1 MLTRAEATQQG
12 IKFAEQW
19 DAEKHSVC
27 QDSIKNFAQD
37 LNSLNSL
44 PAPQKNALKW
54 AELRGATDGLIARKV
69 LPDLDVADDKSNLR
83 NCRVV
88 GLTADGDKNSS
99 NDDLVIAIGRRR
111 DNVSKAENVVVLGQD
126 GKFYQA
132 RQVKSGY
139 VRSDV
144 VIAENAAELERKYNR
159 EGFVP
164 KSEDMQRAI
173 ETSEKQ
179 KTKET
184 QKSPEPQISDD
195 KEDGTKSQIEQPEI
209 KHAEPKLIAQERG
222 NPADLEVFRK
232 DLREFQRYSP
242 ASDENAQREL
252 DRLARAYSE
261 LSKEQ
266 QKTAFRDVIAS
277 NEYVYN
283 DVWLRGFFATRP
295 QIAVQRGQDGSIR
308 FAAGWTDGTSLL
320 HRAQNHRVF
329 SEKYKI

>member
-1 MLTRAEATQQG
+1 MHTRAEATQQG
-12 IKFAEQW
+12 MKFAEQW
-19 DAEKHSVC
+19 DTEKHTVS

-37 LNSLNSL
+37 LDSLNSL

-69 LPDLDVADDKSNLR
+69 LPNLDVADDKTNLR

-88 GLTADGDKNSS
+88 GLTADGDKNSG

-111 DNVSKAENVVVLGQD
+111 DNASKAENVVVLGQD

-144 VIAENAAELERKYNR
+144 VIAESAAELERKYNR

-164 KSEDMQRAI
+164 KSDD
-173 ETSEKQ
+173 TKSEKHTQ
-179 KTKET
+179 DTKDT
-184 QKSPEPQISDD
+184 QN
-195 KEDGTKSQIEQPEI
+195 
-209 KHAEPKLIAQERG
+209 EPKASPSEDRESKTQHNHEKPGAKPEEPRLVAQDRG
-222 NPADLEVFRK
+222 NPADLEVFRR
-232 DLREFQRYSP
+232 DLHEFQRYSP

-252 DRLARAYSE
+252 NRLARTYSE

-266 QKTAFRDVIAS
+266 QGTAIRDVISS

-283 DVWLRGFFATRP
+283 DVWLRGFFASRP
-295 QIAVQRGQDGSIR
+295 QIAVQRGPDGSIR

-320 HRAQNHRVF
+320 QQAEIHRVF
-329 SEKYKI
+329 SDKYKI